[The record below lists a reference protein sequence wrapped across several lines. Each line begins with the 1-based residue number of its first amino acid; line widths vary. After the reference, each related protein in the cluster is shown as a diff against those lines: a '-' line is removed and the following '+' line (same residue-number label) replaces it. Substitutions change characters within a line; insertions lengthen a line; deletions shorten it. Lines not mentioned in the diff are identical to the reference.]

1 MQASPKSWNRSPL
14 RSTVLL
20 LPQAPAARR
29 RRSSLIHALLLG
41 FVVGTF
47 AAVGWI
53 VTEPVAGGAVAR

>member
-1 MQASPKSWNRSPL
+1 MRTPL

-20 LPQAPAARR
+20 LPRAPVARR

-41 FVVGTF
+41 FVVGAF

-53 VTEPVAGGAVAR
+53 VTEPVADGKVAR